1 MPDMREEFEDRFP
14 IPEEIEWRNTDYFP
28 VQTDNVHAYV
38 ALAGVAAR
46 YTSMWQAWK
55 ASRAALRVELP
66 EVGSAPDGAKYDLG
80 FGDPK
85 FAHDYREHQVSA
97 AMRQLCREA
106 LQQAGIEVK

>member
-14 IPEEIEWRNTDYFP
+14 IPEGIEWRDTDYFP
-28 VQTDNVHAYV
+28 VQTDNVHVYV

-46 YTSMWQAWK
+46 YTSMWQAWQ